1 MTYRNSVY
9 FDQALQFAEDYQ
21 RTYPYCRQMVRYFQ
35 VFGRL
40 SDKQVDALLRIRLDH
55 FRKTRGL

>member
-1 MTYRNSVY
+1 
-9 FDQALQFAEDYQ
+9 
-21 RTYPYCRQMVRYFQ
+21 MVRYFQ

-40 SDKQVDALLRIRLDH
+40 SDNQVDALLRIRVEH